1 MSPATT
7 ADHRSDDG
15 PQRIDSRVVPL
26 DYIDVLPYY
35 SFVTLFL
42 CLLSFSPHHVFPLSH
57 AVLCCIVFMPRH
69 CFATLAD
76 IFLKLAD
83 IFLKLHFCP
92 ELDLSPPPPPLPR
105 PPPPRVS
112 NRDRNTSITAHSSPV
127 RLKLPTFHNYFNTKL
142 TYRFSLWL
150 THSYVE
156 PHPLSLS
163 HPNPHPT
170 HSPTFLYSACWR
182 QLGSICLTEIGL
194 HPFRAIASLYALSL
208 PATTS

>member
-7 ADHRSDDG
+7 ADHRSDGG

-76 IFLKLAD
+76 IFLKL
-83 IFLKLHFCP
+83 HFCP
-92 ELDLSPPPPPLPR
+92 ELDLSLSPPPPPAP
-105 PPPPRVS
+105 
-112 NRDRNTSITAHSSPV
+112 SPALL
-127 RLKLPTFHNYFNTKL
+127 RL
-142 TYRFSLWL
+142 
-150 THSYVE
+150 V
-156 PHPLSLS
+156 
-163 HPNPHPT
+163 
-170 HSPTFLYSACWR
+170 
-182 QLGSICLTEIGL
+182 CLTEIGI
-194 HPFRAIASLYALSL
+194 HPLRPTALLYALSYL
-208 PATTS
+208 PSTTTLTQN